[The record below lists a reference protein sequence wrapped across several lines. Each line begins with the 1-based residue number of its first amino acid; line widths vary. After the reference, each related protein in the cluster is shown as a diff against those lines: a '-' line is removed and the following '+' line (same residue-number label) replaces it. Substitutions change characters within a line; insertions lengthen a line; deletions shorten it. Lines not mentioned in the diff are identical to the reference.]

1 MNAEG
6 TTWRTCSSCKGDIG
20 FDELYYLCSISTC
33 NRKESDFRFCSVEC
47 WDQHVP
53 VMRHRE
59 AFAEERRSPSRAAW
73 EREQA
78 EGEADSPQATPPSKA
93 PEAAPAS
100 DPLREGNLPREIL
113 VVASKLK
120 QYVRARSGMNTSDA
134 VVGVLSDRL
143 RRLCDEGIRRA
154 VAAGRK
160 TLMDRDFED

>member
-1 MNAEG
+1 MSADV

-20 FDELYYLCSISTC
+20 FDELYYVCSISTC

-47 WDQHVP
+47 WDEHVP

-78 EGEADSPQATPPSKA
+78 EADPPPSAPPSKTPESSA
-93 PEAAPAS
+93 PSA
-100 DPLREGNLPREIL
+100 DPLREEDLPREIL

-120 QYVRARSGMNTSDA
+120 QYVRVRSGMNTSDA
-134 VVGVLSDRL
+134 VAGVLSDRL

-154 VAAGRK
+154 AAAGRK